1 MEWLAGN
8 DQAALNVVL
17 KSVGVE
23 GTRSGISTLRAKRS
37 LEDNVN
43 APIGWKEQEAWMKL
57 RALLELLTGDEPI
70 EALKIFDEYI
80 SSLEESSSRESLVTA
95 SLLMIYWHGTTLKR
109 PMPPSVLRVRAH
121 VAFEEYPSN
130 SIILGILLESERGQ
144 GVWGRVRSML
154 GDNGGKAKGV
164 VRRIEEVWVAGW
176 EKGRWL
182 SEVERTRNGL
192 AAAIEHE
199 RSVFILLSTSMHQR
213 LTNI

>member
-23 GTRSGISTLRAKRS
+23 GTRSGISILRAKRS

-57 RALLELLTGDEPI
+57 RALLELLTGGEPI
-70 EALKIFDEYI
+70 EVLKIFDEYL
-80 SSLEESSSRESLVTA
+80 SSLEETSSRESLVTA

-109 PMPPSVLRVRAH
+109 PMPPSVLRERAH
-121 VAFEEYPSN
+121 AAFEEYRNN

-154 GDNGGKAKGV
+154 GDNGGKAKDV
-164 VRRIEEVWVAGW
+164 VRRVEEVWVAGW

-192 AAAIEHE
+192 AAAVEHE
-199 RSVFILLSTSMHQR
+199 RSVIILHINGQSIR
-213 LTNI
+213 